1 MTSPLLLLIDAD
13 YFFYR
18 AATSGEYEMEYSE
31 DLTVIAGDFNK
42 GKSQVKYEFKQLCE
56 RFNTDNILLTFTAPD
71 NFRKD
76 VDPDYKGN
84 RTKRK
89 PCGYLKLKNWGLE
102 NYPSIQYPRLEADDV
117 MGILATNGSLDNF
130 VLISPDKDMA
140 QIPCRIYDLKQE
152 YNQTPGAA
160 KRLLYKQTLTGDST
174 DGYKGCVGIGPKR
187 ADQILDKVKD
197 ENYWPSVV
205 SAYEEA
211 EMTEADALRN
221 FYLAR
226 ILQAGDYDTD
236 NQVPLFPH
244 ETV

>member
-1 MTSPLLLLIDAD
+1 MTPLLLLIDAD